1 MNCWNQ
7 IRGVQETVFIN
18 PQKLRGS
25 FCPLNQ
31 FYEVVSQL
39 AKLFYHFKKISF
51 MDNVGKTMP

>member
-18 PQKLRGS
+18 PLKLRGS

-39 AKLFYHFKKISF
+39 AKLFYNF
-51 MDNVGKTMP
+51 